1 MIFIFHFSLLFVLQS
16 TNKSSFI
23 KMSQMVSYLQDAVKA
38 TEDMSKYQ
46 FHSKKHS
53 WYESRIA
60 SSKDMKWIEERETT
74 MYV

>member
-1 MIFIFHFSLLFVLQS
+1 
-16 TNKSSFI
+16 
-23 KMSQMVSYLQDAVKA
+23 MSQMVNYLQDAVKA
-38 TEDMSKYQ
+38 TEDMSRYQ